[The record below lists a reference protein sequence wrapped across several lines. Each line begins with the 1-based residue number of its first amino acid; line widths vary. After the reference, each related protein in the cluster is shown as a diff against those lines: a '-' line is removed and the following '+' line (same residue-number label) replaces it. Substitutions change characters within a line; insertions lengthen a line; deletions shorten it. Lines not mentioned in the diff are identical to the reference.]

1 MRGGLRRSKVT
12 RQRTYR
18 VATIKIPH
26 TFSILDDPVTAIGV
40 LEDLRRACSLSSTKE
55 IHLDHSACTRLGLC
69 ASVVMDVL
77 LLRAMNR
84 RKGNTL
90 NLSGTLSNE
99 PSVAMMIKATGILLP
114 QHQTSGSGSSE
125 ACRGVDPAV
134 GTPLRHPC
142 CRERSRKCDIAATRL
157 TDYFNDC
164 LRTHGFELAQEG
176 LRDLSGLVTEVIG
189 NAEEHGGHW
198 YTIGFYRQQKGTSG
212 SGECHIVIFNFGQ
225 SIYETSYS
233 DGTSADLQSRIRA
246 LADRH
251 RKRGF
256 FGLLPG
262 RWSEEAL
269 WTLYALQEG
278 VSRFS
283 FTPRGRDRGNGTI
296 DMISFFL
303 SLAARP
309 AKMCLL
315 SGRAYILFDGKFA
328 PCERRTAVSE
338 RRRVIAFN
346 KENNLKNPRTRGMS
360 NTPRGI
366 SRGNHKFP
374 VFPEQGQTR
383 KAGRRRIA
391 YGNQSSNRSY

>member
-1 MRGGLRRSKVT
+1 VRGGLRRSKVT

-55 IHLDHSACTRLGLC
+55 IHLDHSACTRLGIC

-99 PSVAMMIKATGILLP
+99 PSVAMMIKATGILRNIKHPAAVLP
-114 QHQTSGSGSSE
+114 KRVEESIRRSELHSGK
-125 ACRGVDPAV
+125 PA
-134 GTPLRHPC
+134 R
-142 CRERSRKCDIAATRL
+142 RERSRKCDIAATRL

-225 SIYETSYS
+225 SIYETLQS

-346 KENNLKNPRTRGMS
+346 KENNLEKPPNKRYVLTLPAGFPGTI
-360 NTPRGI
+360 I
-366 SRGNHKFP
+366 SLRF
-374 VFPEQGQTR
+374 
-383 KAGRRRIA
+383 
-391 YGNQSSNRSY
+391 SLNRARLEKLADGE